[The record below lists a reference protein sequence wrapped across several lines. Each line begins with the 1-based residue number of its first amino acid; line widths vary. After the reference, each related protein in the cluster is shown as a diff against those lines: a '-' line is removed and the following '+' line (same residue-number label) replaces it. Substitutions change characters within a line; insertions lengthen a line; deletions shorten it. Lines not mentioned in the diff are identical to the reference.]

1 MNVNQDPS
9 PVNYEPNSYT
19 TGPVEDP
26 SVSESEAPL
35 VGRVVRQRIE
45 KTDDFTQAGEL
56 YRSFT
61 EQEKDHLIRN
71 LVDDLSQVKSDIQ
84 LRAVCNFYRADAE
97 YGARLAA
104 GLGVDLSAFIPSN
117 QSK

>member
-45 KTDDFTQAGEL
+45 KRMISHRPESCIVRL
-56 YRSFT
+56 
-61 EQEKDHLIRN
+61 
-71 LVDDLSQVKSDIQ
+71 LSRRRI
-84 LRAVCNFYRADAE
+84 
-97 YGARLAA
+97 
-104 GLGVDLSAFIPSN
+104 I
-117 QSK
+117 